1 MLSIAV
7 LEFKALD
14 RILHLR
20 CFQPAAV
27 KAIFPVN
34 KEEPCS
40 MMDEQL
46 SDENM
51 TPTTVTFAIY
61 FSGTQVHC
69 QRLKDH

>member
-1 MLSIAV
+1 MPSMAV
-7 LEFKALD
+7 LEFKTFD
-14 RILHLR
+14 RNLHLR